1 MGRVVTFEE
10 LKEVEVREYETPALG
25 PREVRLR
32 EET

>member
-1 MGRVVTFEE
+1 VGRVVTFEE
-10 LKEVEVREYETPALG
+10 LKEVEVREYEAPALG